1 MFTTVIAASPV
12 AWAQYL
18 SLQVTTKVQD
28 EERQGKILPMLAPL
42 VLAAY
47 NSGIIPTLVLQQTE
61 FIFFE
66 LESQKVLSRLY
77 KFFFFMILSTVFLQL
92 TKIDDINHL
101 IQFMVEEGA
110 WSIARLIDNNLIM
123 ESGFYIRYLMTAAF
137 IT

>member
-1 MFTTVIAASPV
+1 M
-12 AWAQYL
+12 
-18 SLQVTTKVQD
+18 
-28 EERQGKILPMLAPL
+28 PMLAPL

>member
-77 KFFFFMILSTVFLQL
+77 KFFFFMILSTVFL
-92 TKIDDINHL
+92 
-101 IQFMVEEGA
+101 
-110 WSIARLIDNNLIM
+110 
-123 ESGFYIRYLMTAAF
+123 
-137 IT
+137 